1 MTPLDAVQLT
11 TRLVRHDTVN
21 PPGNEQACIEDLAN
35 ILADAGFET
44 TIVPFADGRPNLV
57 AKMGAGQTA
66 APALCFSGHVDTV
79 PFGDTPWSFDPLGGE
94 LRDGKVLGRGT
105 SDMKAGV
112 AAMVTACLA
121 EREKLRAGP
130 GVVLVITAA
139 EETGCQGATAVVRSL
154 DLGQIEGVI
163 VGEPTNNQLY
173 FGHKGAL
180 WLEAVATGV
189 TAHGSMPHLGVNA
202 IEKAADQIQRLR
214 GFDLPVTPGAAL
226 GALTLNIGRIE
237 GGLNINSVPDRCRFT
252 VDLRS
257 NEHTDHKA
265 LLEALRAWC
274 GSDLTLD
281 CIMDIPS
288 VWTAPQSAFALRVAW
303 ARRRVTGKGGPEPLF
318 ANYFTDGAI
327 LQGADKSIP
336 VMILGPGDP
345 TLAHKTDET
354 CDIARIRQAEAIYR
368 ALIQG

>member
-1 MTPLDAVQLT
+1 M
-11 TRLVRHDTVN
+11 
-21 PPGNEQACIEDLAN
+21 AN

-57 AKMGAGQTA
+57 ARMGAGQTA
-66 APALCFSGHVDTV
+66 DPALCFSGHVDTV
-79 PFGDTPWSFDPLGGE
+79 PLGDTPWSFDPLGGE

-139 EETGCQGATAVVRSL
+139 EETGCQGAAAAVRSL

-163 VGEPTNNQLY
+163 VGEPTNNQPY

-202 IEKAADQIQRLR
+202 IEKA
-214 GFDLPVTPGAAL
+214 VSL
-226 GALTLNIGRIE
+226 GIKL
-237 GGLNINSVPDRCRFT
+237 
-252 VDLRS
+252 
-257 NEHTDHKA
+257 
-265 LLEALRAWC
+265 
-274 GSDLTLD
+274 
-281 CIMDIPS
+281 
-288 VWTAPQSAFALRVAW
+288 
-303 ARRRVTGKGGPEPLF
+303 
-318 ANYFTDGAI
+318 
-327 LQGADKSIP
+327 
-336 VMILGPGDP
+336 
-345 TLAHKTDET
+345 
-354 CDIARIRQAEAIYR
+354 
-368 ALIQG
+368 